1 MYAPKDILAYRLATT
16 QIILDIDF
24 FVAYN
29 LIIDNQLNDGVYW
42 PRYLYSL
49 LALAHK
55 EPH

>member
-1 MYAPKDILAYRLATT
+1 MYAPKDNFICRLAAAR
-16 QIILDIDF
+16 IILDIDF